1 MKSEW
6 DLRTGDS
13 NSRLILWELAVKEK
27 RGLVPSLDRDV
38 ESQEGVAA
46 VILNTG
52 HSRRSE

>member
-46 VILNTG
+46 GILNTG